1 MARMTGTY
9 ERSTVAEESVEAFVP
24 CPPPPREPPLD
35 LVGERALLLAQANES
50 IRLLTVNRVIELLDC
65 SRPAAGKAVRVL
77 AAAGIV
83 RRLDER
89 KKNRTVVFEDYLALL
104 RQGTELSS

>member
-9 ERSTVAEESVEAFVP
+9 ERSTVAEESVEAFV
-24 CPPPPREPPLD
+24 PREPPLD